1 MASSPVIRVLVVDDS
16 SAVRRIVTQVLELA
30 EGIEV
35 VGTANDGQQAL
46 AAVAQL
52 APDVVTLDIEMPV
65 LDGLSALRELR
76 RTSPRLPVIMF
87 STLTERGGAKTLEAL
102 ALGASDYVT
111 KPSKV
116 MDISAAMASV
126 HDQLVPK
133 LRALCGPRSVVPLAR
148 APHDPGSSQLA
159 SPSPTGIAPPPSTG
173 GPRGVHVAAA
183 DHPDRPARAVRRPTV
198 SPEPGTARGL
208 LAAARA
214 ARPRRGALL
223 VGSSTGGPEAVAA
236 LLGALPATFPVPI
249 VVVQHM
255 PSLFTRL
262 FAERLDRLCAL
273 TVREAAGGEPLT
285 PGQVLIAPGGQHLEV
300 VRQIGTDTNISTR
313 LSSAP
318 PVNYCRP
325 SVDVLFRS
333 AVEAFGGDTVAVVLT
348 GMGHDGR
355 DGCAALQSGGARVIV
370 QDEATSVVWGMPG
383 AVVNAGL
390 ADEVLPLADIAGS
403 VMQLMRARI
412 SRPSAGSRS

>member
-1 MASSPVIRVLVVDDS
+1 MSSSPVIRVLVVDDS

-35 VGTANDGQQAL
+35 VGTANDGQEAL
-46 AAVAQL
+46 SAVARL

-65 LDGLSALRELR
+65 LDGLSALREIR
-76 RTSPRLPVIMF
+76 RTSPRLPIIMF

-116 MDISAAMASV
+116 MDISAAMDSV

-133 LRALCGPRSVVPLAR
+133 LRALCAPRSIVPLAR
-148 APHDPGSSQLA
+148 APHDRG
-159 SPSPTGIAPPPSTG
+159 PSRGAPPTVPPS
-173 GPRGVHVAAA
+173 
-183 DHPDRPARAVRRPTV
+183 PARAERPERPV
-198 SPEPGTARGL
+198 GPAPVPPRASAGPDAGSPRGL

-223 VGSSTGGPEAVAA
+223 VGSSTGGPEAVAQ
-236 LLGALPATFPVPI
+236 LLGALPASFPVPI

-255 PSLFTRL
+255 PTLFTRL

-273 TVREAAGGEPLT
+273 RVREAAGGEALT
-285 PGQVLIAPGGQHLEV
+285 PGEVLIAPGGQHLEL
-300 VRQIGTDTNISTR
+300 VRQIGTDTNVSTR
-313 LSSAP
+313 LTSAP

-355 DGCAALQSGGARVIV
+355 DGCAALQGGGARVIV

-383 AVVNAGL
+383 AVVRAGM
-390 ADEVLPLADIAGS
+390 ADEVLALDDIPAS
-403 VMQLMRARI
+403 VMHLMRARI
-412 SRPSAGSRS
+412 SRPSAGSRT